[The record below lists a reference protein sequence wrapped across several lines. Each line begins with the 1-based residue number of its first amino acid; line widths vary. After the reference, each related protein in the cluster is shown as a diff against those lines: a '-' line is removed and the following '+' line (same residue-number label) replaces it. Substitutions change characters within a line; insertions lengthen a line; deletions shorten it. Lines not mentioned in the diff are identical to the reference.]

1 MPETNSPL
9 AADLKKQEQ
18 TVKLRP
24 TLFIAVGGT
33 GMEVLL
39 RVRRR
44 ILSATWGQAQ
54 PVRVETLPEF
64 PVAQFMHFD
73 LDQGAIVESGK
84 TSADPLHELVKFSD
98 EERIVENFDIGR
110 YSESDD
116 DLARFPHIS
125 SWSPLTPKKIRE
137 LGIDPAK
144 GAGQIRGV
152 ARLYFF
158 DKYEKVR
165 NKIRNKLTSLK
176 AGLSKEEQLQKL
188 GLELDSAKFRIV
200 VVGSIAGGTGG
211 GSFLDMGWL
220 AKKQA
225 SDVLAA
231 SETELY
237 VFLPTGFAGANKDR
251 TEANAYASLM
261 ELESCMRGGVDF
273 VKRWDEFEGDVRLA
287 AKPYDEVFLIDSGNM
302 AQQHTLDIKDVYDMV
317 ADTLFED
324 FASADFARKKR
335 SIAVNQ
341 RQHKISPFSPPV
353 PENRFGEMKLM
364 FHKGYSAF
372 GQATLDTQ
380 QSAREDLRSYQW
392 AGEMLKAFFGVGA
405 DNSANN
411 RATDKQ
417 REEFMANNMGLKTV
431 AFNDFPQFSAKVDAK
446 LTATEFLEVGLV
458 ETLLGDAQG
467 SLLAGLQQKVD
478 AQCESIAVTLDRA
491 DWPAQVRTVIK
502 QLERDAV
509 RDQDSSA
516 DTTEDRVTRQR
527 AVVSKKIQA
536 DIETQLYS
544 YLDNKEFGG
553 LEYVLS
559 LVELIKDKLDN
570 NATGVARMVAQN
582 AERYAA
588 LRDALRTYEVERLL
602 GNLEETKGSAIF
614 SNKDKQAREVL
625 NQLKLEI
632 GNYLKFHIRA
642 KAAEETARLLSEL
655 SAFLGDKKGVDS
667 KGNNVWTG
675 LVGRLY
681 AGRTAVFE
689 ILGEINQQSRIVQD
703 EMKREHATY
712 IKIEGAEMPV
722 NRPSS
727 ATLRTWADEAFKD
740 FGGSRKLFPML
751 ADPKLRSALIGPL
764 RRKADK
770 HLAQNFAA
778 TMQSTTNW
786 QDPLVTALQAMS
798 PVERQRRFS
807 EMLTRSMPWIDTHN
821 ADYQPK
827 PDQFKCYVGVGR
839 AADWEPFR
847 EELFA
852 QLPTGVGLTPQQIS
866 FVDAGRYGRA
876 TCYCELSGVPLTN
889 LRGLESWRVSYRK
902 ESEIVPLHTQN
913 DFTKFSHPLA
923 PSIDELMRLSDDFKV
938 YLYCVM
944 LRIFTRD
951 PSLKSVPPG
960 QYQFSVGRGDIR
972 RMGNERAFRLN
983 GLPIAYRAQIVA
995 ALQSKLEEMT
1005 PLQTLALAELATQ
1018 LSVQTYCPKL
1028 VPDES
1033 GTEIARRGFATTV
1046 ALQLAN
1052 ELHDKAARSMDA
1064 GTLKQSESA
1073 LNTKLSSW
1081 SEAIEKSEADAY
1093 AWEVR
1098 EVDEGQVPR
1107 RKLCVKAEFFLAD
1120 FLQQTIAGSATATAA
1135 STTAAGTPPPFAAPP
1150 PPPFGAQP
1158 VYSYHLFV
1166 NSSQTGPHPA
1176 AHIQQWLAAKQIPA
1190 DTMAWRDGLAAWTPL
1205 LQLPEFAAMGAAPPP
1220 FMPPP
1225 KST

>member
-1 MPETNSPL
+1 MSETKNPL
-9 AADLKKQEQ
+9 AADTKKQEQ

-54 PVRVETLPEF
+54 PVRVEALPEF

-84 TSADPLHELVKFSD
+84 TSSDPLHELVKFSD

-176 AGLSKEEQLQKL
+176 AGLSKEDQLKKL

-225 SDVLAA
+225 SDVLSA

-287 AKPYDEVFLIDSGNM
+287 AKPYDEVFLIDAGNM

-392 AGEMLKAFFGVGA
+392 AGDMLKAFFGVGVE
-405 DNSANN
+405 NSAEN
-411 RATDKQ
+411 RASDKQ
-417 REEFMANNMGLKTV
+417 RDEFMANNMGLKTV

-478 AQCESIAVTLDRA
+478 AQMESIAVTLDRA

-527 AVVSKKIQA
+527 AVVSKKIQG
-536 DIETQLYS
+536 DVETQLYS

-582 AERYAA
+582 VERYAA

-642 KAAEETARLLSEL
+642 KAADETVRLLNEI
-655 SAFLGDKKGVDS
+655 SAFLGEKKGVDA

-681 AGRTAVFE
+681 AGRAAVYE
-689 ILGEINQQSRIVQD
+689 VLADINQQSRIVQD

-712 IKIEGAEMPV
+712 IKIDSAEMAV

-751 ADPKLRSALIGPL
+751 ADPKLRSSLIGPL

-778 TMQSTTNW
+778 TMQTTTNW
-786 QDPLVTALQAMS
+786 QDPLVAALRAMS
-798 PVERQRRFS
+798 PIERQRRFS
-807 EMLTRSMPWIDTHN
+807 DMLMRAMPWIDTHN
-821 ADYQPK
+821 GDYQPK

-852 QLPTGVGLTPQQIS
+852 QLPTSVGLTPQQIS
-866 FVDAGRYGRA
+866 FVDAGRFGRA

-923 PSIDELMRLSDDFKV
+923 PSIDELIRLSDDFKV

-951 PSLKSVPPG
+951 PSTKSVPPG

-995 ALQSKLEEMT
+995 ALQSKLEEMS

-1052 ELHDKAARSMDA
+1052 ELHDKAARNMDA
-1064 GTLKQSESA
+1064 AALKVAEDA
-1073 LNTKLSSW
+1073 LSTRLSSW
-1081 SEAIEKSEADAY
+1081 SETIDKSDTDAY
-1093 AWEVR
+1093 SWEVR
-1098 EVDEGQVPR
+1098 EVDEGQAPR
-1107 RKLCVKAEFFLAD
+1107 RKLCVKADFFIAD
-1120 FLQQTIAGSATATAA
+1120 FLQQAISGGVSASATSSAA
-1135 STTAAGTPPPFAAPP
+1135 PPPFGAAPP

-1158 VYSYHLFV
+1158 NYSYHLFV
-1166 NSSQTGPHPA
+1166 NGAQTGPHPA
-1176 AHIQQWLAAKQIPA
+1176 AHITQWLAAKQIPA
-1190 DTMAWRDGLAAWTPL
+1190 DTMAWREGIAAWTPL
-1205 LQLPEFAAMGAAPPP
+1205 AQLPEFATAATPPPP

-1225 KST
+1225 PKAA